1 MAYLNIVL
9 VIIFLIAIAV
19 FAEIDK
25 GDEEIIQ
32 E

>member
-1 MAYLNIVL
+1 MAYLNMVL

-25 GDEEIIQ
+25 GDEETI
-32 E
+32 